1 MRQICMVAITKIEFT
16 HRLSQLPR
24 KVLHWFNHRNNA
36 LFTFRLHQ
44 KVNQYVITSY
54 SIHYTK
60 LYEHDTISRV
70 LAAINP
76 DEFSKCFTD
85 WIDCLRESVDNEV
98 IAIDGKTI
106 CNSKDKSK
114 GLSAV
119 HIVSAY
125 AAQNHLCLGQLATN
139 SKSNEI
145 TAIPKLLKLLNV
157 KGATITID
165 AMGCQ
170 REIAKEV
177 IAAEANYLLAV
188 KGNQPTLEQNIDD
201 TIRFAKPIDSSESV
215 DCGHGRVEKRHCTV
229 YNNLEHIEHA
239 NQWSA
244 LKSIVVVNTER
255 YTKATK
261 KTEYQT
267 RYYISNQIR
276 TAKEFNKSV
285 RSHWAIRITSYNVCY
300 TKLLRGVSFSFSFC
314 SYTAFTRSKSLGF
327 NEISFPHA
335 VSIGEISC
343 AAACNSG
350 DVSGPSR
357 LKNMLET
364 RLSNRPDSSMATMVL
379 SKDGACALFSMAAIS
394 VRASSIATLMAVV

>member
-1 MRQICMVAITKIEFT
+1 MHKLTDILLLVVTSVLCGAEDWDDMEEFGE
-16 HRLSQLPR
+16 LQLDWLKKFGSFKNGIP
-24 KVLHWFNHRNNA
+24 
-36 LFTFRLHQ
+36 
-44 KVNQYVITSY
+44 S
-54 SIHYTK
+54 
-60 LYEHDTISRV
+60 HDTISRV

-285 RSHWAIRITSYNVCY
+285 RSHWAIENNLHWNLDIEFREDYSRKRIGYAAQNYNVVL
-300 TKLLRGVSFSFSFC
+300 KLVLALVVKETT
-314 SYTAFTRSKSLGF
+314 YKASKKRKRF
-327 NEISFPHA
+327 
-335 VSIGEISC
+335 
-343 AAACNSG
+343 
-350 DVSGPSR
+350 R
-357 LKNMLET
+357 
-364 RLSNRPDSSMATMVL
+364 
-379 SKDGACALFSMAAIS
+379 AILDIPY
-394 VRASSIATLMAVV
+394 REKILNL